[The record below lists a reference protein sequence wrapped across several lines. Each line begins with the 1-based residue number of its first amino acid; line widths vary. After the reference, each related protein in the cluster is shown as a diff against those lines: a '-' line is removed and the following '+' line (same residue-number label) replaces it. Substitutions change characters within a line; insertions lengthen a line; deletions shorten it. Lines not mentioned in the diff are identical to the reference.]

1 MKIVISIVSHNQ
13 KELVDR
19 LLRSIDKYLSVFHNE
34 LIILITN
41 NLPTADHFNCKY
53 PILVTDNLDV
63 KGFGANHNAAFE
75 RENPDLFLIVNPDI
89 ELISEFNLDN
99 LVIDMLNKKIS
110 VTSPVIVNSYG
121 ALEDYKRQ
129 NLTILTL
136 IKRYFIKGY
145 KESFDWYAG
154 MFLIILGRSFRDL
167 SGFDTRFFM
176 YVEDCDLCMR
186 ARNLGQLVED
196 CVPVEIKHNAQ
207 RSSRKNFS
215 VMVWHITSLFKYLLK
230 R

>member
-53 PILVTDNLDV
+53 SILVTDNLDV

-99 LVIDMLNKKIS
+99 LVTQMLNKKIS
-110 VTSPVIVNSYG
+110 VTSPIIVNSYG

-136 IKRYFIKGY
+136 IKRYFIIGY

-154 MFLIILGRSFRDL
+154 MFLIILGQSFRDL

-186 ARNLGQLVED
+186 ARDLGQLVED
-196 CVPVEIKHNAQ
+196 CVPVKVAHNAQ
-207 RSSRKNFS
+207 RSSRNKFS
-215 VMVWHITSLFKYLLK
+215 FMFWHISSLFKYWLK
-230 R
+230 